1 MLPEALAEFFN
12 RHSRLLVITGAGSEL
27 NEDSWRVLLMR
38 LSAKQQNPQT
48 CLLSLSWYDHS
59 VNVTLTPIVLG
70 NKK

>member
-38 LSAKQQNPQT
+38 LSAKQQNTQ
-48 CLLSLSWYDHS
+48 
-59 VNVTLTPIVLG
+59 NVCYHFRGMTTV
-70 NKK
+70 